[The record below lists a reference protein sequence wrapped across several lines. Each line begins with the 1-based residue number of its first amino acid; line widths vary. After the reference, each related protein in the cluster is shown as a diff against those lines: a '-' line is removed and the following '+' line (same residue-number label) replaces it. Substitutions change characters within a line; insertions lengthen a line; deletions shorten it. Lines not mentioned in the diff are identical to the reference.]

1 MTRVTTMA
9 LAAGILTLATG
20 PVAMGDM
27 VEFKYDWYGFAP
39 DRPELT
45 TWSMSHITDVTVA
58 PNGNFSG
65 PNQPTLNF
73 YLDIGGELSPV
84 SIANDDEGEFFYVQG
99 LKNDTFE
106 MTVDLVNVPGYG
118 AMNIEVIGTFDWSGP
133 EGRWDGMVE
142 ITWGPGL
149 PFGET
154 VTQTGEWSA
163 QIIPAPGA
171 IALFGLAGLSGRRRR
186 D

>member
-9 LAAGILTLATG
+9 LAAGISTLAAG

-27 VEFKYDWYGFAP
+27 VEFKYVWYGFAP

-84 SIANDDEGEFFYVQG
+84 SIANDELDRQLLDVGIA
-99 LKNDTFE
+99 NDTFG
-106 MTVDLVNVPGYG
+106 MTADLVNVPGYG
-118 AMNIEVIGTFDWSGP
+118 AMNIEVTGTFDWSP
-133 EGRWDGMVE
+133 EGTWDGTVE

-149 PFGET
+149 SFGET